1 MAQKVR
7 DPTSLRQCGFDPW
20 PGTVGYQSGIAAAV
34 RQLQWWLGFSP
45 WPGNFYMPQMWPFK
59 KKRRSFHCGTVE
71 TNPTSN
77 HEVAGMIPGLAQW
90 VGDSTLPSAV
100 V

>member
-45 WPGNFYMPQMWPFK
+45 WPGDLPYAMGEAIKNVYKSRDFK
-59 KKRRSFHCGTVE
+59 CIC
-71 TNPTSN
+71 
-77 HEVAGMIPGLAQW
+77 MI
-90 VGDSTLPSAV
+90 
-100 V
+100 